1 MSDFRPAQLDIQI
14 WKGDSWQ
21 QTFTLTLDST
31 PINLS
36 TADVKIQIVSG
47 CSDTVLATLTEGDGI
62 TVGGA
67 SNNSIIINKVI
78 SLDAGEYK
86 YDLQVTFSSGI
97 VKTYLWGEFSVTDDI
112 TT

>member
-31 PINLS
+31 PIDLS

-47 CSDTVLATLTEGDGI
+47 CNGTVVATLTEGDGI

-78 SLDAGEYK
+78 SLDQGDYK

-112 TT
+112 TS

>member
-1 MSDFRPAQLDIQI
+1 MSDFRPAQLDIQL

-31 PINLS
+31 PIDLS
-36 TADVKIQIVSG
+36 TADVKIQLVSG
-47 CSDTVLATLTEGDGI
+47 CSDTVVLTLTEGNGI

-67 SNNSIIINKVI
+67 SNNSIIINRVI
-78 SLDAGEYK
+78 NLDAGDYK
-86 YDLQVTFSSGI
+86 YDLQVTFNSGI

>member
-47 CSDTVLATLTEGDGI
+47 SY
-62 TVGGA
+62 GG
-67 SNNSIIINKVI
+67 
-78 SLDAGEYK
+78 GERGGRSGA
-86 YDLQVTFSSGI
+86 DRGNRSGGGI
-97 VKTYLWGEFSVTDDI
+97 VTGKD
-112 TT
+112 